1 MEVLRFIIKNYGPAI
16 ASVIVMVYLCFF
28 TKKSIGMDEQGL
40 KDSVVSLLRE
50 NAELKVCLK
59 ETNKLTKETIE
70 KLKNKVEEL
79 EEQIDALIERSES
92 NEPNNERIED

>member
-28 TKKSIGMDEQGL
+28 TKKSIGMNEQDL
-40 KDSVVSLLRE
+40 KDSIVSLLRE
-50 NAELKVCLK
+50 NAELKVHLK
-59 ETNKLTKETIE
+59 DTTKLANETID
-70 KLKNKVEEL
+70 KLKDKVNDL

-92 NEPNNERIED
+92 NEPNNERIEE